1 MFLRCFLTFG
11 ILSLRFLKSV
21 FLKKKACITVK
32 LCEISE
38 VMYIEKETSN
48 LAIPCTIFFSF
59 SFHQFVSDHLGQ
71 QQDNEEEQ
79 KKLHHLKSLLLKHK
93 GNKDIP
99 EKTLIRIVDLMDQL
113 NV

>member
-1 MFLRCFLTFG
+1 MHKL
-11 ILSLRFLKSV
+11 
-21 FLKKKACITVK
+21 FLKKR
-32 LCEISE
+32 
-38 VMYIEKETSN
+38 
-48 LAIPCTIFFSF
+48 FFFF
-59 SFHQFVSDHLGQ
+59 SFHQFVSDHLG

-113 NV
+113 NVCWEKQIFD